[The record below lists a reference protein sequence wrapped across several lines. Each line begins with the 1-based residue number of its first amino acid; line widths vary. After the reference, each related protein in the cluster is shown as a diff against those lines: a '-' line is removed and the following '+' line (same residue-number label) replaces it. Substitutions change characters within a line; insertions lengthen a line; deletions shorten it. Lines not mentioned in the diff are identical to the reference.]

1 MTLPDRILTVV
12 LYLALYGY
20 LGYKAAWFHWA
31 CAAMPAA
38 YRAVG
43 L

>member
-20 LGYKAAWFHWA
+20 LGYKAAWFHGV
-31 CAAMPAA
+31 CAAIPAA
-38 YRAVG
+38 HRVVG